1 MNVGTDPNCRKKR
14 LIFKNNAF
22 TLSKYFELN
31 GILLQD
37 YADIQE

>member
-1 MNVGTDPNCRKKR
+1 MDVRTDPICREKM

-22 TLSKYFELN
+22 TLNKYFELN